1 MRTLTVERL
10 DSVYVFCSDAEKKLY
25 AIEQSELPADVAVGN
40 LLMIDEEGKITVCK
54 QKPTDRRK
62 KR

>member
-25 AIEQSELPADVAVGN
+25 AIEQSELPAGVAVGN
-40 LLMIDEEGKITVCK
+40 LLTIDDEGTITISK
-54 QKPTDRRK
+54 DKPAVRRK